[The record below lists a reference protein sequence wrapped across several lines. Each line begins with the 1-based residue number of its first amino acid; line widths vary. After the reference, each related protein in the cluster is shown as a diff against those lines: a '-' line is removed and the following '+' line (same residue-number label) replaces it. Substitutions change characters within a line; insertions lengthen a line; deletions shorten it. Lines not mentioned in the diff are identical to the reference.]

1 MRALVGVAA
10 GVALLL
16 TVSGGDAR
24 QEENMPTDPTV
35 LVVRAGDAVRATG
48 IAVLAPDG
56 RLQLCLDLGF
66 TNDLAEVRPFH
77 CGLRKVYLTG
87 VDLADVQAVAGYEP
101 PAPALA
107 GPVTVRGTFA
117 EDTIAVVAVSAA
129 EPVDPDRFDFP
140 PTPCPTPDGGWPS
153 FDGWYTAD
161 DDRGTALVKY
171 VHARFDRFDGIWASN
186 PAGGLLYPN
195 AEGGQS
201 PLQIPVIGTTGD
213 VDQAREE
220 LAGVFPDSFCVR
232 SVERSRNEL
241 RAIHAQLLALIPEL
255 SGQASVNVVFN
266 RVDFDLTVVTPEIAT
281 AMLAH
286 GDAVAAYP
294 LVRPDI

>member
-1 MRALVGVAA
+1 MRAPVGVAA

-16 TVSGGDAR
+16 AVSGGDAR
-24 QEENMPTDPTV
+24 QEEGMPNDSSA
-35 LVVRAGDAVRATG
+35 LVVRIGDAVRATG

-66 TNDLAEVRPFH
+66 TTDLAEVRPFH

-117 EDTIAVVAVSAA
+117 EGSIEVIAVSAG

-140 PTPCPTPDGGWPS
+140 PTPCPTPAGGWPS
-153 FDGWYTAD
+153 FDGWYTPGHD
-161 DDRGTALVKY
+161 LGTALQKY
-171 VHARFDRFDGIWASN
+171 VHARLDRFDGIWFSN
-186 PAGGLLYPN
+186 PAGGRLYPN

-201 PLQIPVIGTTGD
+201 PLEIPVIGTTGD

-220 LAGVFPDSFCVR
+220 LAEVFPDSFCVR
-232 SVERSRNEL
+232 AVERSRNEL
-241 RAIHAQLLALIPEL
+241 RAIHAELLTLIPEG
-255 SGQASVNVVFN
+255 SGQASVSVVFN

-294 LVRPDI
+294 LVRPDV